1 MHVAQTRSI
10 LLKGGFELAEQGRIS
25 IICDKELKEGAEEVF
40 KIIGISTNA
49 AVKLFLQAVVRE
61 QAIPFRLDART
72 VSDNER
78 MM

>member
-1 MHVAQTRSI
+1 MADT
-10 LLKGGFELAEQGRIS
+10 ARIS
-25 IICDKELKEGAEEVF
+25 IACDKELKEGAEEVF

-49 AVKLFLQAVVRE
+49 AVKLFLQAVIRE

-72 VSDNER
+72 VFDNER

>member
-1 MHVAQTRSI
+1 MADT
-10 LLKGGFELAEQGRIS
+10 ARIS
-25 IICDKELKEGAEEVF
+25 IACDKELKEGAEEVF

-49 AVKLFLQAVVRE
+49 AVKLFLQAVIRE